1 MKIAIDIGYGDVKV
15 SAENGKTFKF
25 TNAISYAGATSVD
38 YGSNALE
45 IFNFEGIEY
54 LVGEQALLNDPF
66 ITREYA
72 NLFQYAPLLVYK
84 ALKML
89 GIKPGEEIQLATG
102 LSLKDYDKAAEFGK
116 NLTKIFVNEELYEI
130 KPKNIKIK
138 PQGRGIYVDFKN
150 NLPKIE
156 LDFFAI
162 VDIGYNTFDF
172 LVYMN
177 DKPVPN
183 KNYANT
189 LGVNIVVQQ
198 VQIVLNKQFKSNFS
212 EQEVNQ
218 FLLTKQVRIGS
229 TTHDISHTIRTEVS
243 KYVMKLKNE
252 INAKNSD
259 IISKVFNVV
268 ISGGGAY
275 LLEEHKIKMF
285 DHEAYS
291 KTPHEFANVRGY
303 LAEI

>member
-198 VQIVLNKQFKSNFS
+198 VQIVLNKQFKSNS
-212 EQEVNQ
+212 
-218 FLLTKQVRIGS
+218 RS
-229 TTHDISHTIRTEVS
+229 
-243 KYVMKLKNE
+243 
-252 INAKNSD
+252 
-259 IISKVFNVV
+259 
-268 ISGGGAY
+268 
-275 LLEEHKIKMF
+275 
-285 DHEAYS
+285 
-291 KTPHEFANVRGY
+291 
-303 LAEI
+303 